1 MSPLAIGVLLA
12 WLALGVVVALA
23 LRSRGAGVETVV
35 AAVVGWPLLVHQLF
49 EGPARPAPPE
59 AGPAGPLGTE
69 IERAFAKV
77 REVAPRGD
85 ADWLGDLEVL
95 RASLLAADAR
105 VALVD
110 RILAEAAEDRG
121 SASVAASIAQLTA
134 RRARTLA
141 EVEAVLAELVRMRVQ
156 IGIVA
161 LSGDTLPV
169 RDGLLS
175 LNARVRAL
183 DEMSRL
189 EEL

>member
-1 MSPLAIGVLLA
+1 MSPLAIAVLLA
-12 WLALGVVVALA
+12 WLAAGIVVAIA
-23 LRSRGAGVETVV
+23 LRSRGAGVETVA

-49 EGPARPAPPE
+49 EGPGRPTPP
-59 AGPAGPLGTE
+59 AAGPLGPE

-95 RASLLAADAR
+95 KASLRAADAR
-105 VALVD
+105 LALVD
-110 RILAEAAEDRG
+110 RILAEAAEDRA

-189 EEL
+189 EDL

>member
-1 MSPLAIGVLLA
+1 MSPLAVAVLVA
-12 WLALGVVVALA
+12 WLVLGVAVALA
-23 LRSRGAGVETVV
+23 LRSRGAGAETVV

-49 EGPARPAPPE
+49 EAPARPAPPE
-59 AGPAGPLGTE
+59 AGPSGPLGPE
-69 IERAFAKV
+69 IERAFARV

-95 RASLLAADAR
+95 RASLRAADAR
-105 VALVD
+105 LALVD
-110 RILAEAAEDRG
+110 RILAEAAEDRA
-121 SASVAASIAQLTA
+121 SASVAASIEQLTT

-189 EEL
+189 EEQ